1 MSRMLREVPHINPII
16 PAIMNMISFTSVDL
30 GNSGPQRTM
39 SSTEGIMIARVK
51 LQIDPLM
58 ETRRSNL
65 GMMNVIRNDATTT
78 RNLQNIDTLKTI
90 AFIAGK
96 PMQCSY
102 FPNEIFSLSNILL
115 WYFALEIWVDD
126 INHCTEKQWRTEENC
141 NRVGQQHQW
150 HQSEI
155 IMNKARFTGK

>member
-58 ETRRSNL
+58 ETKRSNL
-65 GMMNVIRNDATTT
+65 GMMNVIRNAATTT
-78 RNLQNIDTLKTI
+78 RNLQNIDTLKAI
-90 AFIAGK
+90 ALIAGK
-96 PMQCSY
+96 PMQWSY
-102 FPNEIFSLSNILL
+102 FPDEILSLSNILL
-115 WYFALEIWVDD
+115 
-126 INHCTEKQWRTEENC
+126 
-141 NRVGQQHQW
+141 
-150 HQSEI
+150 
-155 IMNKARFTGK
+155 